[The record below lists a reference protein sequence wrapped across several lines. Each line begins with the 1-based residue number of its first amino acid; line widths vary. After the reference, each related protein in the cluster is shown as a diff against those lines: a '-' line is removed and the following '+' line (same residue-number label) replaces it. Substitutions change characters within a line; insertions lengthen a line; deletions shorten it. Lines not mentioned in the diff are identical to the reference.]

1 MARGWESKSVESQ
14 IEAAASRKVETAR
27 PLPNTAELARQR
39 ECESL
44 QLSRIRILH
53 QLETVENPR
62 YAEMLKKAL
71 ADLECRIRTLKPGS

>member
-27 PLPNTAELARQR
+27 PIPNTEELARER

-71 ADLECRIRTLKPGS
+71 VDLEKRIRNLKPVS